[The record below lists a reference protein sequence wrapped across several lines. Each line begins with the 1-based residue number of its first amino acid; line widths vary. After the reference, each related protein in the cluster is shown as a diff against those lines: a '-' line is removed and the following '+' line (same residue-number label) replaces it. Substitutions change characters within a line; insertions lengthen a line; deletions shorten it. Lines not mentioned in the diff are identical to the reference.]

1 LSKRATMND
10 TYAVVN
16 KPKQPNQ
23 TTSER
28 AYSSVVTPNPGSRS
42 LPPSHHYDND
52 FNGASAAPIYSTV
65 KPRVKP
71 LTLPHSTS
79 NIYDIATPT
88 SQSRE
93 GSDYDLVSAE
103 HLSAADDEY
112 EDISSPVSN
121 ISSFFSPGGIGY
133 RLAMMFPLRLR
144 WYSTVMEKEPNRV
157 EPTRDKPLC

>member
-1 LSKRATMND
+1 MND

-16 KPKQPNQ
+16 KPKQPHQ

-121 ISSFFSPGGIGY
+121 ISSFFLPGGIGEY
-133 RLAMMFPLRLR
+133 ACTVRDADP
-144 WYSTVMEKEPNRV
+144 STLFLIPEMQG
-157 EPTRDKPLC
+157 